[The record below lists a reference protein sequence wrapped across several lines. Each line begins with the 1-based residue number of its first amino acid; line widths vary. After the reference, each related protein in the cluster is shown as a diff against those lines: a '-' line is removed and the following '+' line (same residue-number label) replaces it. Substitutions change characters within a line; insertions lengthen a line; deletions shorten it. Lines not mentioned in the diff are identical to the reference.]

1 MRKPKSPHGTVTV
14 QVYKA
19 RIRLVWTCP
28 VNRKRIYLA
37 LSLPDSAINR
47 NAAQQKALFIQNDM
61 GSGNYDPTL
70 KKYKSESQIERDRL
84 TIVDLFQQF
93 MDYKAKGVTPKTLEK
108 YKATLKYIERF
119 FEDLKADQVGESQ
132 AEGFGAYL
140 AKCDL
145 SKDQCKRRLEELKAC
160 WTWAI
165 ERKLLKDNNPWIEP
179 YRRVK
184 VPPQQM
190 PKPFS
195 SEEIGA
201 IVQAFRSDRAYCC
214 YADFVEFLFAT
225 GCRTGEAIGLQWK
238 HLNDNCSGVWIG
250 EILTRGK
257 RRPVKSNKA
266 RSFGLTENLQKLLLA
281 RRPVD
286 VDPEALVFTG
296 PTGKCIDDGNFRNRA
311 WKTVLTR
318 LEVDYR
324 HPYNTRSTLV
334 SHALELGMSPVSI
347 AQLTGH
353 DVKVLYDRY
362 AGAIASSPQLPTVF

>member
-14 QVYKA
+14 QAYKD

-37 LSLPDSAINR
+37 LGLPDSAINR
-47 NAAQQKALFIQNDM
+47 NAAQQKALFIQNDI
-61 GSGNYDPTL
+61 GSGNYDPTV

-84 TIVDLFQQF
+84 TILELFQRF

-108 YKATLKYIERF
+108 YKATLKYIEHY

-132 AEGFGAYL
+132 SEGFSAYL
-140 AKCDL
+140 VKRDL

-165 ERKLLKDNNPWIEP
+165 ERKLLKDMNPWIEP

-238 HLNDNCSGVWIG
+238 HLNDDCSVVWIG

-266 RSFGLTENLQKLLLA
+266 RSFGLTLNLQRLLLA
-281 RRPVD
+281 RRPAD
-286 VDPEALVFTG
+286 FDPEALVFTS
-296 PTGKCIDDGNFRNRA
+296 PTGKCIDDINFRNRA
-311 WKTVLTR
+311 WMTVLTR
-318 LEVDYR
+318 LEIDYR
-324 HPYNTRSTLV
+324 RPYNTRSSLV

-353 DVKVLYDRY
+353 DVKVLYERY
-362 AGAIASSPQLPTVF
+362 AGAIASSPQLPEVF